1 MTRSQ
6 GVIVALLSFS
16 LALGGIL
23 YYTTVYAYYERVSLI
38 SAIPVQGKTIP
49 VASYDGIDSA
59 TSPLKIR
66 GCFRVDPATFNGLT
80 PATDAT
86 PLIPPDWFDCFDA
99 GALTDDITSGAA
111 TAYIASDET
120 PEADLDFRIQT
131 YVAVYPDGRAFL
143 WRQRNEQ

>member
-1 MTRSQ
+1 MTRAQ
-6 GVIVALLSFS
+6 IVIVVLVAFALT
-16 LALGGIL
+16 LGGVL
-23 YYTTVYAYYERVSLI
+23 YYTTVYAYYERVSLVSSI
-38 SAIPVQGKTIP
+38 EVQGRTIP
-49 VASYDGIDSA
+49 VASYEGIDSP

-66 GCFRVDPATFNGLT
+66 GCFRVDPDTFDGMT

-99 GALTDDITSGAA
+99 GALTADIASGAA
-111 TAYIASDET
+111 TAFVAQDNT

-131 YVAVYPDGRAFL
+131 YVAVYPDGRAYL

>member
-6 GVIVALLSFS
+6 IVIVALVAFALT
-16 LALGGIL
+16 LGGVL
-23 YYTTVYAYYERVSLI
+23 YYTTVYAYYERVSLVSSI
-38 SAIPVQGKTIP
+38 EVQGRTIP
-49 VASYDGIDSA
+49 VASYEGIDSP

-66 GCFRVDPATFNGLT
+66 GCFRVDPDTFVGMT

-99 GALTDDITSGAA
+99 GALTEDIASGVA
-111 TAYIASDET
+111 TAFVAQDNT
-120 PEADLDFRIQT
+120 PEADLEFRIQT
-131 YVAVYPDGRAFL
+131 YVAVYPDGRAYL